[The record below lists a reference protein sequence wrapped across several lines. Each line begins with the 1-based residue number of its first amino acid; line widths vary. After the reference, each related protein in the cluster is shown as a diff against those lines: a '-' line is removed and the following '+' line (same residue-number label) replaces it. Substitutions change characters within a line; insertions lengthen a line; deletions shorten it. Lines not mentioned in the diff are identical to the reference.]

1 MDVRKIQWEKFMT
14 KTISFI
20 NYKGGVGKT
29 TTAYHIGCALA
40 LYHNKKVLMVDVDP
54 QTNLTFLCVSPQKW
68 EEFKETRGTL
78 ASLYR
83 AFLKGDRKYDIK
95 KILWSSPAPIKN
107 LDLIPSDIELL
118 AVDLD
123 LLYKLR
129 AVADPRMRD
138 RGDIEIRTIL
148 GRALA
153 ELKEKK
159 AYDFI
164 LIDCPPNLY
173 LVTQNALFASDF
185 YVVTVLP
192 DHLSTIGL
200 NILYN
205 RIQELKNEMNKLAF
219 VYGVPISE
227 PVLGGVI
234 FVRVRLGAGFI
245 VRHHSDYMD
254 RIKNGPFAALCFK
267 NFTTEAIGY
276 GEAAA
281 ENLPV
286 FMMKS
291 ANARRI
297 SEQYISITDEF
308 LDKLS

>member
-1 MDVRKIQWEKFMT
+1 MGIKIKMGILIT
-14 KTISFI
+14 KTVAFI

-40 LYHNKKVLMVDVDP
+40 LFHNKKVLMVDVDP

-68 EEFKETRGTL
+68 EEFKEKQGTL
-78 ASLYR
+78 TSLYR

-95 KILWSSPAPIKN
+95 RILWPTPMPIKN

-129 AVADPRMRD
+129 AIADHRMRD

-148 GRALA
+148 GRALT
-153 ELKEKK
+153 EIKEKK
-159 AYDFI
+159 VYDFI

-173 LVTQNALFASDF
+173 LVTQNALFSSDF

-205 RIQELKNEMNKLAF
+205 RIQDLKNEMNKLAF
-219 VYGVPISE
+219 VYGIPISE

-245 VRHHSDYMD
+245 VRHHSDYMEKI
-254 RIKNGPFAALCFK
+254 RNGPFAALCFK

-281 ENLPV
+281 QNLPV

-297 SEQYISITDEF
+297 AEQYTNITDEF
-308 LDKLS
+308 LDKIS